1 MSGLWAHL
9 WERRA
14 RLIGIWLVVMVLVLI
29 RLLVMPAV
37 FTSGCLLMPLPLE
50 QVEQVSGGGF
60 GGASVRSL
68 LAGGGSSDAYAAAAF
83 LESGQLMNAV
93 IKDLDLARELFPK
106 SWDSGAKKWRDKA
119 PHPAKSRRA
128 FDPRVDVS
136 YDGYT
141 GLIQLQVHW
150 WSPERA
156 REIAAAMIEI
166 GDRMLRDAAIAEGER
181 RVEELQREMHNVR
194 VSEIG
199 SFLAEEMTQAI
210 SSLASIRA
218 RSGYAFRV
226 IDAPLA
232 PDKKS
237 WPPRLTLLILL
248 GLATAG
254 IEIGAVAGVYARR
267 SRQEDTSAS
276 ST

>member
-1 MSGLWAHL
+1 
-9 WERRA
+9 
-14 RLIGIWLVVMVLVLI
+14 MVLVFV
-29 RLLVMPAV
+29 RVLLMPAV

-50 QVEQVSGGGF
+50 QVEQGSAGGF

-68 LAGGGSSDAYAAAAF
+68 LAGGGSSDAFAAAAF
-83 LESGQLMNAV
+83 LESGRLMNAV
-93 IKDLDLARELFPK
+93 IKDLNLAQELFPK
-106 SWDSGAKKWRDKA
+106 SWDSKAKKWRGEA
-119 PHPAKSRRA
+119 PHPGKSRRA
-128 FDPRVDVS
+128 LDRRVDVS

-141 GLIQLQVHW
+141 GLIDLQVHW

-156 REIAAAMIEI
+156 REIAAAVVET

-218 RSGYAFRV
+218 RSGYAFRM
-226 IDAPLA
+226 IDAPLT
-232 PDKKS
+232 PDTKS
-237 WPPRLTLLILL
+237 WPPRLFLLILS
-248 GLATAG
+248 GMATAG
-254 IEIGAVAGVYARR
+254 VEIGAVAGVYTRR

>member
-1 MSGLWAHL
+1 MDGFWAHF

-14 RLIGIWLVVMVLVLI
+14 RLVGIWLVVMVLVLI

-37 FTSGCLLMPLPLE
+37 FTSGSVLMPLPLQ
-50 QVEQVSGGGF
+50 QVEQGSGSGF

-93 IKDLDLARELFPK
+93 IKDLDLAKELFPK
-106 SWDSGAKKWRDKA
+106 SWDSTAKKWRKKA
-119 PHPAKSRRA
+119 PHPGKSRRA
-128 FDPRVDVS
+128 FDRRVDVS

-141 GLIQLQVHW
+141 GLIELQVHW

-156 REIAAAMIEI
+156 REIAAGMVET
-166 GDRMLRDAAIAEGER
+166 GDRMLREAAIADGER
-181 RVEELQREMHNVR
+181 RVEELQREMHNAT

-199 SFLAEEMTQAI
+199 SFLAEEVTQAI

-237 WPPRLTLLILL
+237 WPPRLLLLILT
-248 GLATAG
+248 GMATAG
-254 IEIGAVAGVYARR
+254 VEIGAVAGTYARR
-267 SRQEDTSAS
+267 LRQEDTPVS

>member
-1 MSGLWAHL
+1 VSGFWEHL
-9 WERRA
+9 WKRRA
-14 RLIGIWLVVMVLVLI
+14 RLIGIWLVVMVLVFI

-50 QVEQVSGGGF
+50 QVEQGSGGGF
-60 GGASVRSL
+60 RGASVRSL

-93 IKDLDLARELFPK
+93 IKDLDLAKELFPK
-106 SWDSGAKKWRDKA
+106 SWDSDAKKWRGKA
-119 PHPAKSRRA
+119 PHTGKSRRA
-128 FDPRVDVS
+128 FDPRLDVS

-141 GLIQLQVHW
+141 GLIEVQVHW

-156 REIAAAMIEI
+156 REIAAAIVET
-166 GDRMLRDAAIAEGER
+166 GDRMLRESAIADGER
-181 RVEELQREMHNVR
+181 RVEELEREMHNVR

-199 SFLAEEMTQAI
+199 GFLAEEMTQAI

-226 IDAPLA
+226 IDPPLA

-237 WPPRLTLLILL
+237 WPPRLLLLILL

-254 IEIGAVAGVYARR
+254 VEIGAIAGAYARR
-267 SRQEDTSAS
+267 SRQEDSSAS